1 MKTSCRCCSS
11 TRTLLGPTR
20 LGKASLPLRR
30 RCTRCPNAAL
40 EVGSRSGASSCK
52 GSVRTVCWIRQA
64 PSSRQWFQQPWAL
77 PLRRRR
83 RLPLGSPGVLLAS
96 CRRPSCLRRLPAALA
111 SGHSSASSRG
121 WRRPGLAW
129 PRDNACGLRCHPRE
143 AGGPRRQGGVPGAV
157 GATALL
163 GGCEGAGSSL
173 DVTGIGRGRAS
184 GAPCAGLFPSEVSL
198 VKLNLECIGNLGAVN
213 FPGNRVTTEGA
224 CRTILYAS
232 TSPPPAHKSLCT
244 YHTAIRAISAVCA
257 DKADGGDMCAK
268 ISVHVS
274 VRYQMAQT
282 RQTAEASQRGQ
293 PDRDPR
299 VRAAP

>member
-1 MKTSCRCCSS
+1 M
-11 TRTLLGPTR
+11 
-20 LGKASLPLRR
+20 
-30 RCTRCPNAAL
+30 
-40 EVGSRSGASSCK
+40 
-52 GSVRTVCWIRQA
+52 
-64 PSSRQWFQQPWAL
+64 
-77 PLRRRR
+77 
-83 RLPLGSPGVLLAS
+83 VLLAFS
-96 CRRPSCLRRLPAALA
+96 WRRAAGLPASADFRRPWRAVTPPLPHEAGVGRA
-111 SGHSSASSRG
+111 
-121 WRRPGLAW
+121 WRGLAW
-129 PRDNACGLRCHPRE
+129 PRDNACGPRCHPRE